1 MIKFMPPIYLSEEK
15 RCGIALDRLSM
26 TFSWHHINITY
37 GNNQIKYS
45 NDTGSTWETISFVDG
60 MYSYDDLN
68 DYIQSAVSQNG
79 DDKEGINLIFVLS
92 SYRVIVDLK
101 KNWQLDLRNSKFSDL
116 IGFDEIIIKSSEYS
130 VRLPNIT
137 NSIDALEIDCSWI
150 SDSYTDGK
158 SSDTLA
164 LVPTDN
170 LTRSYPFNFEPKR
183 AIFSLT
189 NTKIVNEVNI
199 KVKDNI
205 RRPVVLNIIDWFMA
219 LILREE

>member
-1 MIKFMPPIYLSEEK
+1 MNERALHISSINRVKIGRNKPEDFMIKFMPPIYLSEEK

-116 IGFDEIIIKSSEYS
+116 IGFEI
-130 VRLPNIT
+130 
-137 NSIDALEIDCSWI
+137 
-150 SDSYTDGK
+150 
-158 SSDTLA
+158 
-164 LVPTDN
+164 
-170 LTRSYPFNFEPKR
+170 
-183 AIFSLT
+183 
-189 NTKIVNEVNI
+189 
-199 KVKDNI
+199 
-205 RRPVVLNIIDWFMA
+205 
-219 LILREE
+219 